1 MQPKAS
7 LPSIVLVPGG
17 GSSVRGYFPELGARL
32 QGRVRMLEIDPP
44 GLDVAAGRRWLRNA
58 DHARVLAEAVRREGA
73 APAFLVGH
81 SLGGLV
87 ALRLALDEPEL
98 VAGLLLLDPSPL
110 MPAMLMPAQLLRPIG
125 RLRGKLRQMRLL
137 ASRART
143 PRRPRS
149 VRLAHRLLWHL
160 VLDAGALAADIC
172 ATGLRGLPTVV
183 ISAAEHGSDGVTRV
197 THERIVS
204 WVPGARLEIW
214 PDTTHGLQVERPAA
228 VAEAILSLVE
238 QVRSEPSAA

>member
-1 MQPKAS
+1 MQVKTP
-7 LPSIVLVPGG
+7 LPTIVLVPGG
-17 GSSVRGYFPELGARL
+17 GSSVRGYFPELEARL
-32 QGRVRMLEIDPP
+32 QGRVRLLEVDPP
-44 GLDVAAGRRWLRNA
+44 GLDVVAGRRWLRNA
-58 DHARVLAEAVRREGA
+58 DHARVLAEAVRQEEA
-73 APAFLVGH
+73 APVVVVGH

-110 MPAMLMPAQLLRPIG
+110 MPATLLPAGLLRRIG
-125 RLRGKLRQMRLL
+125 RLRGMLRNMRP
-137 ASRART
+137 SARSARS

-149 VRLAHRLLWHL
+149 ARLAERLLWYL
-160 VLDAGALAADIC
+160 VLDGGALAADIC

-183 ISAAEHGSDGVTRV
+183 FSASEHGSDGVTRR

-238 QVRSEPSAA
+238 QVRLEQSAA

>member
-110 MPAMLMPAQLLRPIG
+110 MPAMLMPARLLRPIG
-125 RLRGKLRQMRLL
+125 RLRGKLRQMRPF
-137 ASRART
+137 ASGATT
-143 PRRPRS
+143 PRRPRAA
-149 VRLAHRLLWHL
+149 RLAERLWWYL
-160 VLDAGALAADIC
+160 VLDGGALAADIC

-204 WVPGARLEIW
+204 WIPGARLETW

-228 VAEAILSLVE
+228 VAKAILSLVE
-238 QVRSEPSAA
+238 QVRSKRSAA

>member
-110 MPAMLMPAQLLRPIG
+110 LPAMLMPAQLLRPIG
-125 RLRGKLRQMRLL
+125 RLRGLRRHMQSF
-137 ASRART
+137 ASRTTT
-143 PRRPRS
+143 PRRPQR
-149 VRLAHRLLWHL
+149 VRLAQRLLWYF

-204 WVPGARLEIW
+204 WIPGARLETW

-228 VAEAILSLVE
+228 VAKAILSLVE
-238 QVRSEPSAA
+238 QVRSKRSAA

>member
-1 MQPKAS
+1 MPPRKP
-7 LPSIVLVPGG
+7 LPSVVLVPGG
-17 GSSVRGYFPELGARL
+17 GSSVRGYFPELHARL
-32 QGRVRMLEIDPP
+32 QGRVRILEVDPP
-44 GLDVAAGRRWLRNA
+44 GLDVAAGRRWLRSA
-58 DHARVLAEAVRREGA
+58 DHARALAEAVRQEGA
-73 APAFLVGH
+73 APVFLVGH
-81 SLGGLV
+81 SLGALV

-110 MPAMLMPAQLLRPIG
+110 LPAMFLPARLLRAIG
-125 RLRGKLRQMRLL
+125 RLRGKLRRRGLL
-137 ASRART
+137 ASSATT
-143 PRRPRS
+143 PRHPRR
-149 VRLAHRLLWHL
+149 VRLAQRLLWYF
-160 VLDAGALAADIC
+160 VLDAGALAADIR